1 LIAWSFFMRR
11 SQGHLGLFRV
21 LLLMVVAL
29 SSLHCGEDGS
39 SAGCACLD
47 RPPGDDDDSG
57 SSIVPDD
64 DDSAFDDDDSAF
76 DDDDS
81 ALDDDDSAE
90 IVDITEFLP
99 PCEGGIITAFTNEE
113 IRPPEAESDGYVPTS
128 LDTLAE
134 VANSLQSLLDGDY
147 ESALLLASLVGFE
160 LCSGED
166 AEYGTALWRER
177 AIPGGSALGRTV
189 FAWRSLGARPLII
202 GVPHPW
208 FESGT
213 LEEGVQA
220 FHDLQARALIVSGT
234 HRCANI
240 DESPCSGTTGVCGGD
255 PGAQA
260 YRESDMAHM
269 ERTIYQRV
277 HEVLADH
284 YDSDWVLSLHGMS
297 DDGISISNGTL
308 EPSAADSPEAL
319 LGSALGVAFPA
330 EPVTSCNDWPGALVY
345 TRLCGST
352 NTQGRYLNAS
362 EDACST
368 AAEDSSGRFI
378 HLEQSG
384 LIRQQAETVI
394 EVMDSVLP

>member
-1 LIAWSFFMRR
+1 MRR

-21 LLLMVVAL
+21 LLLVVVAL
-29 SSLHCGEDGS
+29 SSLHCGEDGG

-64 DDSAFDDDDSAF
+64 DDSAFADDDDSAVD

-81 ALDDDDSAE
+81 AVDDDDSSE
-90 IVDITEFLP
+90 VVDITEFLP
-99 PCEGGIITAFTNEE
+99 PCEGGIITAFTSDE
-113 IRPPEAESDGYVPTS
+113 IQPPGAESDGYVRTS
-128 LDTLAE
+128 LDILAS
-134 VANSLQSLLDGDY
+134 VADSLQALLDGDY
-147 ESALLLASLVGFE
+147 QSALVLAALVGFE

-177 AIPGGSALGRTV
+177 VPVGGTSLGRSV
-189 FAWRSLGARPLII
+189 FAWRSLDARPLII

-208 FESGT
+208 FEAGT

-220 FHDLQARALIVSGT
+220 FHELQARALIVSGT
-234 HRCANI
+234 HRCANLA
-240 DESPCSGTTGVCGGD
+240 ESPCSGTTGVCGGD

-284 YDSDWVLSLHGMS
+284 YDSDWVISLHGMS

-319 LGSALGVAFPA
+319 LGTALSAAFPS

-352 NTQGRYLNAS
+352 NTQGRYLNES
-362 EDACST
+362 SDACGT
-368 AAEDSSGRFI
+368 AADEPSGRFI

-384 LIRQQAETVI
+384 LIRQQSETVI
-394 EVMDSVLP
+394 EVIDSVLP